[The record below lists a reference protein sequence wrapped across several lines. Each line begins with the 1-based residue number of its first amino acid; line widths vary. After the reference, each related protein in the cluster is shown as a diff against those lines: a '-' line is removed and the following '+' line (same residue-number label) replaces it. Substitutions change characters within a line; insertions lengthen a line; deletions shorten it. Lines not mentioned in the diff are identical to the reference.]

1 MPIKKIRKDDLYSRS
16 SEVVN
21 LLSKLSDESKRLYA
35 EAERLSKLDSMLS
48 YAISDGQIT
57 NIEEVSKAVELAFTT
72 SLPAV
77 AILHQIKEP

>member
-1 MPIKKIRKDDLYSRS
+1 MRIKKEDLYSRS

-21 LLSKLSDESKRLYA
+21 ILSKLSDESKRLYA

-57 NIEEVSKAVELAFTT
+57 SIEEVNKAIQLAFTT

-77 AILHQIKEP
+77 IIMRQVKEP

>member
-1 MPIKKIRKDDLYSRS
+1 MRIKKDDLYDRS

-21 LLSKLSDESKRLYA
+21 TLSKLSDESKRLYA

-48 YAISDGQIT
+48 YAISDEQIT
-57 NIEEVSKAVELAFTT
+57 SIEEVNKAIQLAFTT

-77 AILHQIKEP
+77 IIMRQIKEP

>member
-57 NIEEVSKAVELAFTT
+57 NIEEVNKAIQLAFTT
-72 SLPAV
+72 SLPA
-77 AILHQIKEP
+77 ITIIHQIKEP

>member
-48 YAISDGQIT
+48 YAISDEQIT
-57 NIEEVSKAVELAFTT
+57 DIEEVNKAIELAFTT
-72 SLPAV
+72 SLPAI
-77 AILHQIKEP
+77 AIMRQIKEP

>member
-16 SEVVN
+16 SEVIN

-35 EAERLSKLDSMLS
+35 EAERLSKLESMLS
-48 YAISDGQIT
+48 YAISDEQIT
-57 NIEEVSKAVELAFTT
+57 DIEEVNKAIQLAFTT

-77 AILHQIKEP
+77 VIMRQIKEP

>member
-1 MPIKKIRKDDLYSRS
+1 MRIKKDDLYSRS

-21 LLSKLSDESKRLYA
+21 ILSKLSDESKRLYA
-35 EAERLSKLDSMLS
+35 EAERLSKLESMLS

-57 NIEEVSKAVELAFTT
+57 DIEEVNKAIQLAFNT

-77 AILHQIKEP
+77 TIMRQIKEP

>member
-21 LLSKLSDESKRLYA
+21 LLSELSDESKRLYA
-35 EAERLSKLDSMLS
+35 EAERLRKLDSMLS

-57 NIEEVSKAVELAFTT
+57 SIEEVNKAIQLAFTT

-77 AILHQIKEP
+77 IIIHQIKEP

>member
-1 MPIKKIRKDDLYSRS
+1 MLIKKDDLYSRS

-21 LLSKLSDESKRLYA
+21 ILSKLSDESKRLYA
-35 EAERLSKLDSMLS
+35 KAERLSKLDSMLA

-57 NIEEVSKAVELAFTT
+57 DTEEVNKAIQLAFTT

-77 AILHQIKEP
+77 AIMRQIKEP